1 MLKEFSSAGFGLPQM
16 LTLAITDDCN
26 LTCAHCWVEACPQQ
40 KPVQAATTDLRR
52 LLEEF
57 ASMGGEGIRLTGGEP
72 LLHPDWLELLEFAFL
87 LGYAR
92 VELQTNAL
100 LLTEREVVA
109 LEKIASPGLKVQI
122 SLDGATA
129 KSHDEVRGSGTFA
142 RVMDKLQLLKKAG
155 LNDRVSL
162 FFTEM
167 EHNLAEFPELLD
179 LAADLG
185 VGSVVSGTLILGG
198 RAAVA
203 GKVAPPAPH
212 QYAALINRFRA
223 SSRFRELYA
232 SLGTMAALEWWLAKD
247 VDKSCC
253 SLAANPY
260 VTPAGVLYPC
270 ALCHLDQFA
279 IHGVYRRS
287 FEDVMSEGLHL
298 WPELQA
304 LANRRVEQIPECHS
318 CTEKALCAGGCIGRA
333 WGSCADMLAPDD
345 RCEVRRLIGS
355 MGAGK

>member
-1 MLKEFSSAGFGLPQM
+1 MLTEFSNAGLGLPRM
-16 LTLAITDDCN
+16 LTLSITDDCN
-26 LTCAHCWVEACPQQ
+26 LSCAHCWVEACPQQ
-40 KPVQAATTDLRR
+40 KPVQVATPDLRR

-72 LLHPDWLELLEFAFL
+72 LLHPDWLELLEFALL

-100 LLTEREVVA
+100 LLTERDVVTLA
-109 LEKIASPGLKVQI
+109 KLASPGLKVQI
-122 SLDGATA
+122 SLDGATV
-129 KSHDEVRGSGTFA
+129 KSHDAVRGNGAFA
-142 RVMDKLQLLKKAG
+142 GVLNKLQLLKKAG

-167 EHNLAEFPELLD
+167 DHNLPEFPELLE
-179 LAADLG
+179 LASDLG
-185 VGSVVSGTLILGG
+185 VGSVVSGTLIRGG
-198 RAAVA
+198 RAVDV

-247 VDKSCC
+247 GDKSCC
-253 SLAANPY
+253 SLATNPY
-260 VTPAGVLYPC
+260 VTPGGVLYPC
-270 ALCHLDQFA
+270 LLCHLDHFA

-287 FEDVMSEGLHL
+287 LEDVMSEGLQL
-298 WPELQA
+298 WPELQT
-304 LANRRVEQIPECHS
+304 LAKRRVEQISKCQSCPEK
-318 CTEKALCAGGCIGRA
+318 TLCAGGCIGRA

-355 MGAGK
+355 IKSDK